1 MDYSSRSL
9 FKFLKVILVFTSV
22 YWCILLSVLLFLI
35 VEQGS
40 SGSSR
45 STSDRDADA
54 NSRANQLMI
63 SLVPR
68 PSEGGG
74 GRKAWYPLHAHAL
87 HFPYN
92 LP

>member
-1 MDYSSRSL
+1 MCVCGGGGGGGGGESMYV
-9 FKFLKVILVFTSV
+9 KVNKRHIMFTYCTIIGPTPSPH
-22 YWCILLSVLLFLI
+22 YTT
-35 VEQGS
+35 Q
-40 SGSSR
+40 
-45 STSDRDADA
+45 
-54 NSRANQLMI
+54 I